1 MAKMVD
7 IEKLKPL
14 LDGIL
19 TEENE
24 ASFIEGV
31 MGVAVDY
38 DESAVEGRINEAVEA
53 VRAEEKANYSKKLHD
68 MFFGGG
74 ESGEQVVEEP
84 KDDTKTDPE
93 ITGQDVEISDIF
105 VDDVN

>member
-7 IEKLKPL
+7 IEQLKPL
-14 LDGIL
+14 LNGVINED
-19 TEENE
+19 NE
-24 ASFIEGV
+24 ASFIEGL
-31 MGVAVDY
+31 MGIAVDY

-74 ESGEQVVEEP
+74 ESGENVVEETV
-84 KDDTKTDPE
+84 DDTKTDPE
-93 ITGQDVEISDIF
+93 VVGQDVQISDIF
-105 VDDVN
+105 VDEVN